1 MTKAPCS
8 RSRLETFRT
17 WTIALS
23 PFYGLICGSSS
34 TNAETKDYLK
44 QFMMPNAT
52 DKELDDLL
60 VHYPENPSAGCPF
73 DTGIKNM
80 LGIVSSRG
88 GRS

>member
-1 MTKAPCS
+1 
-8 RSRLETFRT
+8 
-17 WTIALS
+17 
-23 PFYGLICGSSS
+23 
-34 TNAETKDYLK
+34 
-44 QFMMPNAT
+44 MMPNAT